1 MTRIILLLLI
11 LLATINQLPIV
22 AGGLFIFYLGYYTG
36 YELVLVA
43 LLIDGYYGAFYSF
56 PWLTV
61 VVFWLF
67 ITVTVTKEKLLLYTQ
82 TDEILS

>member
-1 MTRIILLLLI
+1 MTRFILLLLI
-11 LLATINQLPIV
+11 LLATINQAPIL
-22 AGGLFIFYLGYYTG
+22 AGGLFIFYLAFYTG
-36 YELVLVA
+36 YELVIVA

-67 ITVTVTKEKLLLYTQ
+67 IIVTVTKEKLLLYTQ
-82 TDEILS
+82 TDEIFS